1 MRAFIRAAAGL
12 WLAGAAFAAGAQ
24 QDLQPAV
31 QTSPPP
37 TPAPSAGDHGT
48 VGTTPS
54 GAGHVSAGTT
64 STGAAG
70 GPARSGPAARPQ
82 PAVPARPSTAATAK
96 PAAPAAASGA
106 APAASAVPAP
116 KGGKS
121 SDRIELDTTQ
131 ISGNRELPKVMY
143 VVPWRRPNP
152 GEFTGRP
159 LNSLLDEALTPVD
172 RDVFR
177 RQNRYYAE
185 LSGEPGSD
193 RSQPGADGAGAAAP
207 TPKDEK

>member
-1 MRAFIRAAAGL
+1 MRTRNQLITALCLVF
-12 WLAGAAFAAGAQ
+12 AAFGASAQ
-24 QDLQPAV
+24 QDLEPAV
-31 QTSPPP
+31 QTSPAAAAPAKPGTTINSNSGGGSSAKPAQAPPAKGAPTAARAP
-37 TPAPSAGDHGT
+37 TPASA
-48 VGTTPS
+48 
-54 GAGHVSAGTT
+54 
-64 STGAAG
+64 
-70 GPARSGPAARPQ
+70 
-82 PAVPARPSTAATAK
+82 
-96 PAAPAAASGA
+96 GA
-106 APAASAVPAP
+106 APKA
-116 KGGKS
+116 GKS

-143 VVPWRRPNP
+143 VVPWRRADP

-185 LSGEPGSD
+185 LSGAAGSD
-193 RSQPGADGAGAAAP
+193 RSQPGAAGDAAAAP

>member
-1 MRAFIRAAAGL
+1 MRARSHLIAVLCLG
-12 WLAGAAFAAGAQ
+12 FAALEPQAQ

-31 QTSPPP
+31 QTSPAAAA
-37 TPAPSAGDHGT
+37 PA
-48 VGTTPS
+48 
-54 GAGHVSAGTT
+54 SAGTIN
-64 STGAAG
+64 SNSS
-70 GPARSGPAARPQ
+70 P
-82 PAVPARPSTAATAK
+82 AK
-96 PAAPAAASGA
+96 PAPAPPAKPVAAGAKATAPAGPPTSAAGPAGA
-106 APAASAVPAP
+106 APRA
-116 KGGKS
+116 GKS

-143 VVPWRRPNP
+143 VVPWRRADP

-177 RQNRYYAE
+177 RQNRYYEE
-185 LSGEPGSD
+185 LSGGAAPAK
-193 RSQPGADGAGAAAP
+193 SQPGAAGDGAAAP